1 MRSASGRVLEVGDF
15 SVPGGRYRHV
25 SYLALVGSPAENLLR
40 RQGVLARSVPAVET
54 AQAPGGRLPFPTGAF
69 DVVVCTFAQSSGE
82 CRADE
87 VARVLRPT
95 GHLVFLERESPDLV
109 PGPMASL
116 ALAGL
121 AVRWVAL
128 SASPPGL
135 LVRGVAVH
143 PAVQYERELHW
154 LTGGTAFTGQPV
166 HE

>member
-1 MRSASGRVLEVGDF
+1 M
-15 SVPGGRYRHV
+15 
-25 SYLALVGSPAENLLR
+25 
-40 RQGVLARSVPAVET
+40 
-54 AQAPGGRLPFPTGAF
+54 PFPAGAF
-69 DVVVCTFAQSSGE
+69 DVVVCTFAQASGE

-87 VARVLRPT
+87 FARVLRPS
-95 GHLVFLERESPDLV
+95 GHLVFLERESPDLI

-116 ALAGL
+116 VLAGL
-121 AVRWVAL
+121 TVRWVAL

-154 LTGGTAFTGQPV
+154 LAGQAAFAVQPV